1 MPSPVSYK
9 VIEGTKSRTCMDQ
22 NYPGCFLCS
31 APLISPPT
39 TWGAS
44 LFSSHLRKRGLWEV
58 RRPAHGHMLNVP
70 HLGFEPSP
78 SDTKPTFSL
87 LEKVAPN
94 KEANTGKC
102 ESNFWKCPGSSW
114 KARPPAL
121 ALLRNL
127 DACQPLVS
135 VNYCLRCPVTKS
147 PVKISCRSIL
157 RNIWKGLNLTS
168 NPGNAIKTTPRMH
181 FIPIRLAKKLKSD
194 NIKFEQRYRI
204 MRTLK
209 HYWRGLWI
217 LFQVN
222 LKTHNSTLRSIP

>member
-9 VIEGTKSRTCMDQ
+9 VIEGTKSRTCVYQ

-44 LFSSHLRKRGLWEV
+44 LFSSHLRKRGPWEV
-58 RRPAHGHMLNVP
+58 RRPAHGHMLNAP
-70 HLGFEPSP
+70 HLGFAPCL
-78 SDTKPTFSL
+78 SDSKAHVLSIR
-87 LEKVAPN
+87 KVAPN
-94 KEANTGKC
+94 KEVNTGKC

-135 VNYCLRCPVTKS
+135 VNHCHCGPVPRALWRFHVEVFWEIYERISTSLVILEMQSKPH
-147 PVKISCRSIL
+147 PVCISYPL
-157 RNIWKGLNLTS
+157 DWQKN
-168 NPGNAIKTTPRMH
+168 
-181 FIPIRLAKKLKSD
+181 
-194 NIKFEQRYRI
+194 
-204 MRTLK
+204 
-209 HYWRGLWI
+209 
-217 LFQVN
+217 
-222 LKTHNSTLRSIP
+222 